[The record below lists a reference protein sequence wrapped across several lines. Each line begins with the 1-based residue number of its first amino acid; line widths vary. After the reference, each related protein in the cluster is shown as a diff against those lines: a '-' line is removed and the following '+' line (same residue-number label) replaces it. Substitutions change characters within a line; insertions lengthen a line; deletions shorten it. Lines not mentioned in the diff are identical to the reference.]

1 MPDRIVRHEVQ
12 VFVDKIDTSLSV
24 GPSRRNTLY
33 FNFSHDVYRMLFGSK
48 ESLNESDFC
57 SRYFSVGWDCNYR
70 KCGGRFYGCKIL
82 YPIECKLYIKWNS
95 KNRYFKGENGEFLC
109 KSRSFV
115 EMIKV
120 VLYKVNC
127 S

>member
-70 KCGGRFYGCKIL
+70 KCGGL
-82 YPIECKLYIKWNS
+82 SW
-95 KNRYFKGENGEFLC
+95 LC
-109 KSRSFV
+109 MLHSTNT
-115 EMIKV
+115 
-120 VLYKVNC
+120 LTCTN
-127 S
+127 